1 MHAALPGPRAQNGGP
16 PLRVEGH
23 RTVNGRRAPGPAG
36 EADGSALVQPRIER
50 ERFRGADGMRRLPV
64 EGRFESR
71 EPDEFAADVVRADLG
86 ELVLR
91 RTTMGAH
98 RAMVDGRAP
107 DPDILRFMT
116 VQQGSLLIAPPGGRP
131 MRLEVGDALFTCRAR
146 PYVYQA
152 DDPVVVVAST
162 VPVTSLPAVVRRL
175 EDLPVGPLPHS
186 PLVDGVVDL
195 LVRLA
200 LRLDEPW
207 AFDADFAARGLI
219 ALETAIRT
227 EVLAAPA
234 PAPGPGRVHA
244 AAVDYIERHL
254 DDPGLRPPQIAAA
267 LGVSLRY
274 LHRAFDDE
282 EATVARYLRER
293 RLEQVAQALRTS
305 ERQPSLQHLADR
317 YGFGSQDQL
326 ARAFRRR
333 YGTSMTEF
341 RAGRT
346 S

>member
-1 MHAALPGPRAQNGGP
+1 M
-16 PLRVEGH
+16 
-23 RTVNGRRAPGPAG
+23 NGRRAPGPPAEG
-36 EADGSALVQPRIER
+36 DGPALVQPRIER
-50 ERFRGADGMRRLPV
+50 QRFSGIEGMRRLPV

-71 EPDEFAADVVRADLG
+71 EPDSFEAEVVRVELG
-86 ELVLR
+86 EVVLR
-91 RTTMGAH
+91 RTTMTAH
-98 RAMVDGRAP
+98 RGMIDGRDG

-116 VQQGSLLIAPPGGRP
+116 VQQGSLLVAPPGGRP
-131 MRLEVGDALFTCRAR
+131 VRLEVGDALFTCRPR
-146 PYVYQA
+146 TYVYQA
-152 DDPVVVVAST
+152 DDPVVIVAST
-162 VPVTSLPAVVRRL
+162 LPVTSLPVAVRRL

-186 PLVDGVVDL
+186 PLVDAVVDL
-195 LVRLA
+195 LVGLA

-219 ALETAIRT
+219 ELETAILT
-227 EVLAAPA
+227 EVIAAPPA
-234 PAPGPGRVHA
+234 APGPDRVHT

-254 DDPGLRPPQIAAA
+254 GDPGLRPPQIAAA

-274 LHRAFDDE
+274 LHRAFDDK

-293 RLEQVAQALRTS
+293 RLEQVAQVLRAS
-305 ERQPSLQHLADR
+305 ERPPSLQHLAER

-341 RAGRT
+341 RAARP
-346 S
+346 